1 MIKHL
6 FPITALLTGVALLLL
21 GSGLLGTLLAVR
33 GSAEGFSDIFLGL
46 IGSGYFA
53 GFLAGSFIAPPMIR
67 RIGHVRAFAFF
78 AAGTAAAT
86 LLYGLVVTPT
96 AWIALRVLTGT
107 ALVALY
113 TIIESWLNS
122 QAPREQR
129 GRIFAIY
136 MMVNLGALALAQQLL
151 RLDEATA
158 FTLFAVSAVLVCLA
172 VMPVS
177 ATRLVQPEP
186 GKAAHFSLRLLMRA
200 APLAVAGG
208 LLSGLAMGAFW
219 GMGAVYAGRIGLAD
233 DGVALF
239 MSAAILGGALLQW
252 PLGAFSDQRDRRLA
266 LAVVALAAA
275 LAAGLLA
282 ASSFA
287 GYWAIGAVAIYG
299 GLAFAIY
306 PIAVALLVDH
316 LAAGD
321 LLTGSSG
328 LLLVHGVGAAVG
340 PLAAGLMMDWIGPQA
355 LPLHFAAMQLLLA
368 LAAFAS
374 LRHSEPEISE
384 PGHFMP
390 MLRTSTTVLEM
401 MPANAPPPSD
411 APAGKRG

>member
-1 MIKHL
+1 M
-6 FPITALLTGVALLLL
+6 
-21 GSGLLGTLLAVR
+21 
-33 GSAEGFSDIFLGL
+33 
-46 IGSGYFA
+46 
-53 GFLAGSFIAPPMIR
+53 
-67 RIGHVRAFAFF
+67 
-78 AAGTAAAT
+78 
-86 LLYGLVVTPT
+86 
-96 AWIALRVLTGT
+96 IALRVLTGT

-275 LAAGLLA
+275 LARVCWRRPR
-282 ASSFA
+282 SP
-287 GYWAIGAVAIYG
+287 AIGRSARSRST
-299 GLAFAIY
+299 
-306 PIAVALLVDH
+306 
-316 LAAGD
+316 AGWPSRF
-321 LLTGSSG
+321 TRSRS
-328 LLLVHGVGAAVG
+328 
-340 PLAAGLMMDWIGPQA
+340 PCWSIIWRP
-355 LPLHFAAMQLLLA
+355 
-368 LAAFAS
+368 
-374 LRHSEPEISE
+374 
-384 PGHFMP
+384 
-390 MLRTSTTVLEM
+390 TTCS
-401 MPANAPPPSD
+401 P
-411 APAGKRG
+411 APAACCWCMAWWARRSGRWPRG

>member
-6 FPITALLTGVALLLL
+6 VPITALLAGVALLLL

-33 GSAEGFSDIFLGL
+33 GSAEGFSDVFLGL
-46 IGSGYFA
+46 IGSGYFV
-53 GFLAGSFIAPPMIR
+53 GFLAGSFIAPPLIR
-67 RIGHVRAFAFF
+67 RVGHVRAFAFF
-78 AAGTAAAT
+78 AAATAAAT
-86 LLYGLVVTPT
+86 LLYGLLVTPS

-122 QAPREQR
+122 QAPRQHR

-136 MMVNLGALALAQQLL
+136 MMVNLGALAAAQQLL
-151 RLDEATA
+151 RIDSSTS
-158 FTLFAVSAVLVCLA
+158 FTLFAVSSLLVCLA

-177 ATRLVQPEP
+177 ATRLPQPQASKGAP
-186 GKAAHFSLRLLMRA
+186 FSLRLLMRA
-200 APLAVAGG
+200 APVAVAGG

-233 DGVALF
+233 NGVALF
-239 MSAAILGGALLQW
+239 MSAAILGGAVLQW
-252 PLGAFSDQRDRRLA
+252 PLGAFSDSRDRRLA

-275 LAAGLLA
+275 LAAGGLA

-287 GYWAIGAVAIYG
+287 GRWAVAAVALYG
-299 GLAFAIY
+299 GLAFAVY

-316 LAAGD
+316 LPQEE

-328 LLLVHGVGAAVG
+328 LLLIHGIGAAIG
-340 PLAAGLMMDWIGPQA
+340 PLLAGLAMDRIGPQA
-355 LPLHFAAMQLLLA
+355 LPLHFAVMQLLLA
-368 LAAFAS
+368 AIAFAS
-374 LRHSEPEISE
+374 VRRSEPEISE

-390 MLRTSTTVLEM
+390 MLRTSATVLEM
-401 MPANAPPPSD
+401 IPANEQTTQAE
-411 APAGKRG
+411 AATAH

>member
-6 FPITALLTGVALLLL
+6 VPITALLAGVALLLL

-33 GSAEGFSDIFLGL
+33 GSAEGFSDVFLGL
-46 IGSGYFA
+46 IGSGYFV
-53 GFLAGSFIAPPMIR
+53 GFLAGSFIAPPLIR
-67 RIGHVRAFAFF
+67 GIGHVRAFAFF
-78 AAGTAAAT
+78 AAATAAAT
-86 LLYGLVVTPT
+86 LLYGLLVTP
-96 AWIALRVLTGT
+96 ASWIALRIFTGT

-136 MMVNLGALALAQQLL
+136 MMVNLGALAAAQQLL
-151 RLDEATA
+151 RIDSPSS
-158 FTLFAVSAVLVCLA
+158 FTLFAVSSLLVCLA

-177 ATRLVQPEP
+177 ATRLSQPHA
-186 GKAAHFSLRLLMRA
+186 GTAASFSLRPLMRA
-200 APLAVAGG
+200 APVAVAGG
-208 LLSGLAMGAFW
+208 FLSGLAMGAFW

-233 DGVALF
+233 DGIALF

-252 PLGAFSDQRDRRLA
+252 PLGAFSDSRDRRFA

-275 LAAGLLA
+275 LAAGGLA

-287 GYWAIGAVAIYG
+287 GRWAVAAVALYG
-299 GLAFAIY
+299 GLAFAVY

-316 LAAGD
+316 LPQDD
-321 LLTGSSG
+321 LVSGSSG
-328 LLLVHGVGAAVG
+328 LLLIHGVGAAIG
-340 PLAAGLMMDWIGPQA
+340 PLVAGLAMDWIGPQA
-355 LPLHFAAMQLLLA
+355 LPLHFGVMQLLLA
-368 LAAFAS
+368 LTAFTS
-374 LRHSEPEISE
+374 LHRSEPEISE

-401 MPANAPPPSD
+401 IPGSEATMQ
-411 APAGKRG
+411 AGAKTSR

>member
-1 MIKHL
+1 MIKYL
-6 FPITALLTGVALLLL
+6 LPITALLTGVALLLL

-33 GSAEGFSDIFLGL
+33 GSAEGFSDVFLGL

-67 RIGHVRAFAFF
+67 RIGHVRAFTFF

-86 LLYGLVVTPT
+86 LLYGLVVTPL
-96 AWIALRVLTGT
+96 AWIVLRVLTGT
-107 ALVALY
+107 ALVSLY

-136 MMVNLGALALAQQLL
+136 MMVNLGALAAAQQLL
-151 RLDEATA
+151 RLDEPTA
-158 FTLFAVSAVLVCLA
+158 FTLFAVSALLVCLA

-177 ATRLVQPEP
+177 ATRLSQPEAS
-186 GKAAHFSLRLLMRA
+186 KAAHFSLRLLMRA

-208 LLSGLAMGAFW
+208 VLSGLAMGAFW

-252 PLGAFSDQRDRRLA
+252 PLGAFSDSRDRRFA
-266 LAVVALAAA
+266 LAMVALAAA

-287 GYWAIGAVAIYG
+287 GRWAVAAVAIYG
-299 GLAFAIY
+299 GLAFAVY

-316 LAAGD
+316 LPPED
-321 LLTGSSG
+321 LLAGSSG
-328 LLLVHGVGAAVG
+328 LLLVHGVGAAIG
-340 PLAAGLMMDWIGPQA
+340 PLLAGLMMDWIGPQA
-355 LPLHFAAMQLLLA
+355 LPLHFAAMQILLA
-368 LAAFAS
+368 LSAFAS
-374 LRHSEPEISE
+374 LHRSEPEISE

-401 MPANAPPPSD
+401 MPGNQQSIQD
-411 APAGKRG
+411 AEASVRS